1 MASKEVYEGP
11 ITITRTG
18 KGFFAIPMA
27 PSEASAKEGGTPSPR
42 KATKGEDLYIPREW
56 LGTALP
62 RDIVKVETAGTMDRR
77 KAGKVI
83 EIVKRANENFVGTL
97 VKTERGNTILIPDNK
112 RMYVPLMV
120 AQVGTEAP
128 FPLEHK
134 VVVKFTGW
142 AEGEEIPRGEAI
154 EDIGAA
160 GEHEVEMR
168 ALALAQGFR
177 SDFPPA
183 VTSEAKRLEA
193 EGQELIAKEVR
204 NLRPYSAKATKGR
217 RDFRTTPTFTI
228 DPADAKDFDDAL
240 SVKKLENGMT
250 EVGIHIADVSYFVT
264 PGTAIDNEARNRATS
279 VYLVDRTIPML
290 PHVLSNDLCSLNQD
304 VDRLSM
310 SAVFVLDAD
319 ANVVE
324 QWFGETVIHSA
335 KRFTYE
341 EAQGVLDSGTGP
353 MLEELKT
360 IAALARKIR
369 AKRVAKGAIEFDT
382 PEVKVEIDATGK
394 PIAIHLKVRQETN
407 MLIEDFMLLANESVA
422 EHLAKAAKQ
431 SKLPDS
437 VIFRVHDSPDA
448 DRILNLT
455 QFLKVMG
462 YDLQSQAGKV
472 KGTALNHLLAQVKGT
487 PEEYL
492 IKTATLRS
500 MAKAVYDTKNIG
512 HFGLAFDF
520 YTHFT
525 SPIRRYPDML
535 VHRMLKHFEHERTVS
550 VGEMSEFK
558 ELAVHSSEREVSAAE
573 AERDSIKLKV
583 VEFMAEKVGQEFDA
597 VISGVSDRG
606 IYVELNETHA
616 EGMIRIRD
624 LGDDFFIFDE
634 PRYRVV
640 GERTQKAFRL
650 GDPIRVK
657 LMAARLFE
665 RELDFALATENLD
678 STA

>member
-1 MASKEVYEGP
+1 MAAKEVYEGP

-18 KGFFAIPMA
+18 KGFFSIPDPKNPKA
-27 PSEASAKEGGTPSPR
+27 RPDKEN
-42 KATKGEDLYIPREW
+42 DLYIPREW

-120 AQVGTEAP
+120 APVGTEAP

-177 SDFPPA
+177 SDFPPGVVA
-183 VTSEAKRLEA
+183 EAARLEESGKA
-193 EGQELIAKEVR
+193 MIAAGT
-204 NLRPYSAKATKGR
+204 PGR
-217 RDFRTTPTFTI
+217 RDFRSTPTFTI

-310 SAVFVLDAD
+310 SAVFVLDEN
-319 ANVVE
+319 ANVQE

-353 MLEELKT
+353 MVEELKT

-394 PIAIHLKVRQETN
+394 PVAIHLKVRQETN

-431 SKLPDS
+431 AKLPDS
-437 VIFRVHDSPDA
+437 VIFRVHDTPDA

-512 HFGLAFDF
+512 HFGLAFEY

-550 VGEMSEFK
+550 GKEMSEFK

-583 VEFMAEKVGQEFDA
+583 VEFMADKVGQEFDA

-657 LMAARLFE
+657 LMAARIFE
-665 RELDFALATENLD
+665 RELDFALAATPAVE
-678 STA
+678 